1 MIESFF
7 RMKSTAKQEHNLN
20 FKRNSYIPKMCV
32 DPWPVGSTT
41 KPTLK
46 VCEHNRVTHASM
58 APDKG
63 HLEELGWITCV
74 AWRKQRREEN
84 RQDSMH
90 RSQGSTYRSPIKH
103 DTHVIGPG
111 WTLGI
116 NLIFN
121 CEVINAGSFD
131 RWWYLARP
139 PGLALLIDNT
149 TQCK

>member
-1 MIESFF
+1 
-7 RMKSTAKQEHNLN
+7 MKSTAKQEHNLN

-116 NLIFN
+116 NWQDSSKRR
-121 CEVINAGSFD
+121 ESDVAVT
-131 RWWYLARP
+131 LARP
-139 PGLALLIDNT
+139 LHVSNVGQSKENRKVQASDT
-149 TQCK
+149 YKW